1 MAYSEAAN
9 LALVVRHT
17 GQVFPLTQAPIT
29 IGRQSD
35 NVIILSDPDVSRHHA
50 VISWQAGTYVI
61 QDLGSVNGTFVNNR
75 RITGPHPLRPGYV
88 LRMGNTIFDIQVAS
102 GVQPVAETRAVA
114 AMPAGVGGLARRP
127 VGPILLGVILAGIAI
142 VALVI
147 AVILLWPVLLGGKPT
162 VAIQSPVQGAQIV
175 VGQEISLQAA
185 ATGVRDIAR
194 LELRV
199 DEFLV
204 ATVSS
209 PDPNGSPSLTVSQP
223 WTFGQTGPHAISA
236 VAYTVRERASEPA
249 SIEVMVVESLSM
261 ITPTATAVTP
271 LSTTV
276 PLPDLFVSQLKIELE
291 TGGDCNYSSTQ
302 LGLRVGIWNIGNADA
317 GPFVVEANGVQQTV
331 ATGVPAGMIATLWFP
346 GYAYPG
352 ENRVIV
358 DVTNQ
363 VQESNENNNAVSQMV
378 PIPTLPPTCTPP
390 PTEIPTA
397 TFIPT
402 PTRTPTATPTPTST
416 PTPTPTPT
424 NPPPQYDLYVR
435 RMDFSPNLFV
445 GETIRLDAMIA
456 TDIYPGEGPFFPA
469 SHFRWRQGPGF
480 PWQEEVCPV
489 NNSYASCTKSLYF
502 SYTEPGDYYVEVEAD
517 SRNEVQETDETNN
530 GRGWTITIN
539 PRTVVVTFEAFPDGT
554 PINSDLILSGD
565 EFLAKGIRLEGA
577 PASSSSC
584 GGVATVPAILRNAY
598 GISGNF
604 LTTARPGDVNAC
616 NFGPIGIRF
625 TSPVRQ
631 VTLTFAG
638 ATAIYTMQAYD
649 SADNLLGSASQ
660 NAVAYGGTFEVTLG
674 SATANIARV
683 TLGGPPSAIT
693 AITQI
698 VYDQ

>member
-1 MAYSEAAN
+1 MEYSEAAN
-9 LALVVRHT
+9 LVLVVRHT
-17 GQVFPLTQAPIT
+17 GQVFPLTQTPIT

-50 VISWQAGTYVI
+50 AISWQAGMYVI

-75 RITGPHPLRPGYV
+75 RISGPHPLRPGYV
-88 LRMGNTIFDIQVAS
+88 LRLGNTIFDVQMAS

-114 AMPAGVGGLARRP
+114 AMQPGAGGVAGRP
-127 VGPILLGVILAGIAI
+127 WTPILLGLLAAGIVV
-142 VALVI
+142 VALAI
-147 AVILLWPVLLGGKPT
+147 AAILLWPVLRGGTPT
-162 VAIQSPVQGAQIV
+162 VAIRSPAQGAQIV

-204 ATVSS
+204 ATAAS
-209 PDPNGSPSLTVSQP
+209 PDPKGSPVLTVSQP
-223 WTFGQTGPHAISA
+223 WTFGQTGPHVISA

-249 SIEVMVVESLSM
+249 SIEVVVVESLGM
-261 ITPTATAVTP
+261 LTPTATIP
-271 LSTTV
+271 PSTTV
-276 PLPDLFVSQLKIELE
+276 PLPDLFISQLKIELE
-291 TGGDCNYSSTQ
+291 TGEDCNYSSTQ

-346 GYAYPG
+346 GYVYPG
-352 ENRVIV
+352 ENRVTV

-363 VQESNENNNAVSQMV
+363 VRESNENNNSVSQMV

-390 PTEIPTA
+390 PTEFPTA
-397 TFIPT
+397 TFTPT
-402 PTRTPTATPTPTST
+402 PTKTPTATPTPTFT

-445 GETIRLDAMIA
+445 GETIRLDVMIA
-456 TDIYPGEGPFFPA
+456 TDIYPSEGPFFPA

-480 PWQEEVCPV
+480 SWQEEVCPV
-489 NNSYASCTKSLYF
+489 NDTYASCTKSLYF
-502 SYTEPGDYYVEVEAD
+502 SYAEPGDYYVEVEAD

-530 GRGWTITIN
+530 GRGWTITVN
-539 PRTVVVTFEAFPDGT
+539 PRTVIVTFGAFPDGT
-554 PINSDLILSGD
+554 PISSDLILSGN
-565 EFLAKGIRLEGA
+565 EFLAKGIWLEGA
-577 PASSSSC
+577 PAASSSC
-584 GGVATVPAILRNAY
+584 SGVATVPAIRRNQY

-604 LTTARPGDVNAC
+604 LTTARPDDANFC

-625 TSPVRQ
+625 TSPVRR

-649 SADNLLGSASQ
+649 SGDNLLGSASQ

-674 SATANIARV
+674 STTANIARV
-683 TLGGPPSAIT
+683 TLGGPPSALT